1 MCVETNKC
9 NALCV
14 ETNRCNAMCAG
25 TLGTM
30 GFAGEQESRRF
41 KGANND
47 ARRMAR
53 QEWCKP

>member
-1 MCVETNKC
+1 MCVETNK
-9 NALCV
+9 
-14 ETNRCNAMCAG
+14 RNAMRAG
-25 TLGTM
+25 TLRTI
-30 GFAGEQESRRF
+30 GFAGEQESRCF